1 MKKIELE
8 KKLKLR
14 KDEQQRAKKARDA
27 KKRKLD
33 LVCEEHPE
41 LRTALNVREKVGRP
55 RIEDD
60 QPMLLKSI
68 VDIAMYGS
76 ASHEKRKSSIEQ
88 SKHWMS

>member
-1 MKKIELE
+1 MNNNELKRLEMQKKM
-8 KKLKLR
+8 
-14 KDEQQRAKKARDA
+14 
-27 KKRKLD
+27 KLD
-33 LVCEEHPE
+33 LVCEEHPD

>member
-1 MKKIELE
+1 MNNNELKRLEMQKK
-8 KKLKLR
+8 KM
-14 KDEQQRAKKARDA
+14 
-27 KKRKLD
+27 KLD

-41 LRTALNVREKVGRP
+41 LRTVLNVREKVGRP

>member
-1 MKKIELE
+1 MNNNELKRLEMQKK
-8 KKLKLR
+8 KK
-14 KDEQQRAKKARDA
+14 
-27 KKRKLD
+27 KLD